1 MCNLS
6 PRNAELTKKK
16 LCRIFKEN
24 GLNITA
30 EANLKSANFLDINLN
45 LETGIYRPYM
55 KPNETPTYV
64 HMESNHPGGILKNIP
79 YSVNKRL
86 SSISSNEQVFNLA
99 SPPYQEALKKSGYDF
114 DLKFETPVAN
124 ENRKHNRQ
132 RKITWF
138 NPPFSRNVR
147 TNIGEQFLKM
157 IDKNFPK
164 NHPLNKVI
172 NRNTVKIS
180 YRCMPNMKQKIAKH
194 NVKVQKGETDTQT
207 HYGCNCSGVMGP
219 CPLEGNCLVPSV
231 VYRAE
236 VTDDSNSTTYTGLTC
251 NTFKQRFYGHRHS
264 FNNRNSE
271 HSSTLSSH
279 IWRLKD
285 NNDNYDI
292 KWNIVGRASEF
303 NPVTKKCRLCIKEK
317 YHIIFQPEG
326 AALNERSELYSTC
339 RHRKKLLL
347 ANT

>member
-1 MCNLS
+1 M
-6 PRNAELTKKK
+6 
-16 LCRIFKEN
+16 
-24 GLNITA
+24 
-30 EANLKSANFLDINLN
+30 
-45 LETGIYRPYM
+45 
-55 KPNETPTYV
+55 
-64 HMESNHPGGILKNIP
+64 
-79 YSVNKRL
+79 
-86 SSISSNEQVFNLA
+86 
-99 SPPYQEALKKSGYDF
+99 
-114 DLKFETPVAN
+114 
-124 ENRKHNRQ
+124 
-132 RKITWF
+132 
-138 NPPFSRNVR
+138 R
-147 TNIGEQFLKM
+147 TNIGEQFLKL

-219 CPLEGNCLVPSV
+219 CPLQGNCLVPSV

-251 NTFKQRFYGHRHS
+251 NTFKQRFYGHRQS
-264 FNNRNSE
+264 FNNRTSE

-285 NNDNYDI
+285 NNDNYDV

-303 NPVTKKCRLCIKEK
+303 NPVTKT
-317 YHIIFQPEG
+317 
-326 AALNERSELYSTC
+326 RSILYGVKTFC
-339 RHRKKLLL
+339 F
-347 ANT
+347 